1 MADTTH
7 NVTIKATLDTS
18 SNLGYGSSGGSTA
31 SSNSTSAFAAGA
43 QLAGAGAQTAAAS
56 TII

>member
-31 SSNSTSAFAAGA
+31 SSNSTSAIAAGA
-43 QLAGAGAQTAAAS
+43 QIAGAGA
-56 TII
+56 

>member
-18 SNLGYGSSGGSTA
+18 SISSYGSSGGTTA
-31 SSNSTSAFAAGA
+31 SSNSASTFAAGA
-43 QLAGAGAQTAAAS
+43 QIAGAGA
-56 TII
+56 

>member
-18 SNLGYGSSGGSTA
+18 SISGAGSSGGAAPASNLASTV
-31 SSNSTSAFAAGA
+31 AAGA
-43 QLAGAGAQTAAAS
+43 
-56 TII
+56 

>member
-18 SNLGYGSSGGSTA
+18 SISGSGSSGGSA
-31 SSNSTSAFAAGA
+31 SSSNPASTIAAGA
-43 QLAGAGAQTAAAS
+43 QIAGVGA
-56 TII
+56 

>member
-18 SNLGYGSSGGSTA
+18 SISGYGSSGGASS
-31 SSNSTSAFAAGA
+31 SSNSTSTLAAGA
-43 QLAGAGAQTAAAS
+43 QIAGAGA
-56 TII
+56 